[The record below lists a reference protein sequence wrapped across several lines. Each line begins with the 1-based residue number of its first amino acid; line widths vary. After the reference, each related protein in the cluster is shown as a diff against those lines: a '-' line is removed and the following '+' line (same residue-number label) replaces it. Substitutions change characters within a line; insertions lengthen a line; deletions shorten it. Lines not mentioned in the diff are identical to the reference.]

1 LFLGGVFLIAAGFSF
16 FGAVLLGFAA
26 ALRGF
31 LAFMVVGAGQTGEEG
46 GSGAKGEEE
55 TEGFHKGTMVG

>member
-1 LFLGGVFLIAAGFSF
+1 
-16 FGAVLLGFAA
+16 
-26 ALRGF
+26 
-31 LAFMVVGAGQTGEEG
+31 MVVGAGQTGEEG